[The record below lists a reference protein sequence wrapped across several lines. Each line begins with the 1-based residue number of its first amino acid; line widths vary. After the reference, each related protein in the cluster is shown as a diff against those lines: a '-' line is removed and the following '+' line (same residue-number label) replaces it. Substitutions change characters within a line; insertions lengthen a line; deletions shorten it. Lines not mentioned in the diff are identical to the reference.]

1 MELIDQAS
9 LFSMFHDGILVK
21 LEKQEDNVL
30 FQVDIQYI
38 AELIN
43 PNYECLNGYFKH
55 CSELVFIGWSG
66 ETIFDLSNLEEN
78 ENIQPDI
85 MGAEAKGDLVE
96 VYCSI
101 APPSYGSPSYGG
113 FLKFKAEDIKI
124 FDQDNNPIT
133 LQQIREGCTQYWR
146 KFSKGNN
153 L

>member
-1 MELIDQAS
+1 MNLRDQAS
-9 LFSMFHDGILVK
+9 LFSRFHDGILVK
-21 LEKQEDNVL
+21 IEKQEDNVF

-38 AELIN
+38 AAIIN
-43 PNYECLNGYFKH
+43 PDYEYFNGYLKH
-55 CSELVFIGWSG
+55 CSELIFIGWSG

-85 MGAEAKGDLVE
+85 MDAEFKGDLVE

-101 APPSYGSPSYGG
+101 VPDYGG
-113 FLKFKAEDIKI
+113 WLKFKAEDIKI

-133 LQQIREGCTQYWR
+133 LQQIKECCTQYWS